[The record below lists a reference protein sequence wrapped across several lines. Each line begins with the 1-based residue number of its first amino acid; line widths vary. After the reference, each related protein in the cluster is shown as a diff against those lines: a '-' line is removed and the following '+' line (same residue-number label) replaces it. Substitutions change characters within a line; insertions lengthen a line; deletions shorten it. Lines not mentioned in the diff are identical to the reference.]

1 MTTQNRPL
9 KFQQYIRGY
18 LQEPITRCQLII
30 SQRVVETII
39 CNSRLTE
46 AGVINPVTG
55 CVCSVT
61 CVFALTDV
69 KIEVLRFKQEKK
81 KSLFVLT
88 HSYKYSISSLAWQRA
103 LLATAHKTPPN
114 MTGLLFP
121 ICQTYFLDQTKTNG
135 NVSVGPYPIRNCFHI
150 LQVFFFSFIYVILLT
165 FWMMYTVLF
174 WLYKILCSHSMR
186 WLEVRLWNIWWVDGK
201 TRYGLG
207 DTRVKTAAT
216 ISWGE
221 GENMKS
227 QGEDGADGMLGRERV
242 MGYLDEEAVQR
253 DKVGCVGGYS
263 NAPLCPLSVHFIQQG
278 CGVSSD
284 WHGCALD
291 HRAGWR
297 SWRHPLRFLSALCFL
312 FLQPLLGHL
321 APVYCGGAAAAW
333 PAVTEDRGRWLYWT
347 AYERKPNRT
356 LGGCLDLI

>member
-39 CNSRLTE
+39 CNSCLTE

-121 ICQTYFLDQTKTNG
+121 ICQTHFLDQTKTNG

-150 LQVFFFSFIYVILLT
+150 LQVFFFLLYLCHSTDVLNDVYSVIL
-165 FWMMYTVLF
+165 TVQNT
-174 WLYKILCSHSMR
+174 M
-186 WLEVRLWNIWWVDGK
+186 
-201 TRYGLG
+201 
-207 DTRVKTAAT
+207 
-216 ISWGE
+216 
-221 GENMKS
+221 
-227 QGEDGADGMLGRERV
+227 
-242 MGYLDEEAVQR
+242 
-253 DKVGCVGGYS
+253 
-263 NAPLCPLSVHFIQQG
+263 
-278 CGVSSD
+278 
-284 WHGCALD
+284 
-291 HRAGWR
+291 
-297 SWRHPLRFLSALCFL
+297 
-312 FLQPLLGHL
+312 QP
-321 APVYCGGAAAAW
+321 
-333 PAVTEDRGRWLYWT
+333 
-347 AYERKPNRT
+347 
-356 LGGCLDLI
+356 